1 MNTQHWTMAIALI
14 AGVFISCQQTNSV
27 AEATTKSSKAPS
39 LVKTPAN
46 PVAPSA
52 RKNSASKPYKR
63 ALCIVNG
70 EELGSMGE
78 PITEIHHGQEI
89 KFCCKSCVKK
99 FHANPD
105 KYIDKQNANKTTP

>member
-1 MNTQHWTMAIALI
+1 MAIALI

-39 LVKTPAN
+39 LVKTPAK
-46 PVAPSA
+46 PAAPSA
-52 RKNSASKPYKR
+52 RKSIVIKPYKP
-63 ALCIVNG
+63 AVCIVNG

-78 PITEIHHGQEI
+78 PITEIYHGQEI